1 GIFRNSAIDT
11 SNTWSFAVAG
21 LEETVPLGIV
31 SIPNG
36 PVVSVIGD
44 YDGFMHNTPDNYGP
58 IHTPRMGTTTGLD
71 MAAQNNNMLVRVGNG
86 MYYSLNQGS
95 SWTRTTAMNGSKG
108 QVAILA
114 DGSAILHSPENANT
128 SYRSNNL
135 GNSWTPVSGLSIN
148 NARIVADPVNANKAY
163 AYNPNGSFWVSTD

>member
-1 GIFRNSAIDT
+1 VDPNNPQRLVASSINTYMQQYGNAWGDRIFLSTDAGANWTDVVARGFSLDNKGISWINGHAIHWAGSIEFNPFNTQEVWVTSGNGIFRNSAIDT

-58 IHTPRMGTTTGLD
+58 IH
-71 MAAQNNNMLVRVGNG
+71 
-86 MYYSLNQGS
+86 
-95 SWTRTTAMNGSKG
+95 
-108 QVAILA
+108 
-114 DGSAILHSPENANT
+114 
-128 SYRSNNL
+128 
-135 GNSWTPVSGLSIN
+135 
-148 NARIVADPVNANKAY
+148 
-163 AYNPNGSFWVSTD
+163 